1 MKRTILV
8 ILFAFVIS
16 SAGAQTP
23 ERNVLSSYRILPIPG
38 KDAQLRKALL
48 DHAAKYHSG
57 PWKWRVFQ
65 VISGPDEGAYMI
77 NEGVNSWTDL
87 EGRKDISDD
96 HQRDYERT
104 ILPLSEKTLPTTFLT
119 YQTDLSTDSAT
130 GPLKKA
136 LLRHYYLKPGKGGRL
151 SPHLKLWKQ
160 AYQKLGLKI
169 GVWTSFFSGQPQVVV
184 AFRLPN
190 GWADLEKPWGKL
202 SREAYDEVAGSGA
215 YVRYVEDLDSYV
227 DHINEEMIEFLPDV
241 SPR

>member
-1 MKRTILV
+1 MKRALLLFFILV
-8 ILFAFVIS
+8 SLAA
-16 SAGAQTP
+16 AGAQTP
-23 ERNVLSSYRILPIPG
+23 ERNVLSSYRILPMPG
-38 KDAQLRKALL
+38 KDARLRKALME
-48 DHAAKYHSG
+48 HAAKYHTG

-65 VISGPDEGAYMI
+65 VLSGPDEGSYMV

-87 EGRKDISDD
+87 EGRKDISED

-104 ILPLSEKTLPTTFLT
+104 VLPLSEKTFPSSFLT
-119 YQTDLSTDSAT
+119 YQKDYSTDSAA

-136 LLRHYYLKPGKGGRL
+136 LLRHFYLKPGKGGRL
-151 SPHLKLWKQ
+151 MSHLAIWKQ

-184 AFRLPN
+184 AFRLQN

-202 SREAYDEVAGSGA
+202 SREAYDEVAGTGA
-215 YVRYVEDLDSYV
+215 YARYTEDLDSFV

-241 SPR
+241 SPK